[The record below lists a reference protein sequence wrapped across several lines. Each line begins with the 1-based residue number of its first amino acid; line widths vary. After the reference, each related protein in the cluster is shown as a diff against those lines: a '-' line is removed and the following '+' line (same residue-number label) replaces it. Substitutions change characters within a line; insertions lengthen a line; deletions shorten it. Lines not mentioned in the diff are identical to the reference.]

1 MYDVLYA
8 RVAMDIHFLN
18 TMMGADTGVGKAEF
32 TGIFWR
38 GWKNIREH
46 DVVRVSLRFLSYF
59 VWGLLT
65 ARRVAAP
72 RSI

>member
-1 MYDVLYA
+1 
-8 RVAMDIHFLN
+8 MDIHFLN

-32 TGIFWR
+32 TGMLWR

-46 DVVRVSLRFLSYF
+46 GVVRGSLRLLSYF
-59 VWGLLT
+59 AWGLST
-65 ARRVAAP
+65 VRRVAAP